1 MHIIHP
7 TREKI
12 TKEKETSLIYTD
24 TGFFYSKSEILSIPE
39 DKVIIAYV
47 LGREWKI
54 SLAELISL
62 FGNDALEVA
71 SEQIAVFSLPMNG
84 KENLIKNFQNIGGS
98 VRMIEIYRES
108 DGESFH
114 TDVIETIKKE
124 ASG

>member
-24 TGFFYSKSEILSIPE
+24 TGFFYAKSEILEIPE
-39 DKVIIAYV
+39 DKVIIAYI
-47 LGREWKI
+47 LGREWKL
-54 SLAELISL
+54 SLAELVSL
-62 FGNDALEVA
+62 FGNEALEIA
-71 SEQIAVFSLPMNG
+71 SEQIAAFSLSMKT
-84 KENLIKNFQNIGGS
+84 KESLIKNFQNVGGS

-108 DGESFH
+108 DGEKFH

-124 ASG
+124 AT

>member
-24 TGFFYSKSEILSIPE
+24 TGFFYSKSETLSIPA
-39 DKVIIAYV
+39 DKVIIAYI

-62 FGNDALEVA
+62 FGNDALEKA
-71 SEQIAVFSLPMNG
+71 NEQIAIFSLPM
-84 KENLIKNFQNIGGS
+84 
-98 VRMIEIYRES
+98 
-108 DGESFH
+108 
-114 TDVIETIKKE
+114 
-124 ASG
+124 